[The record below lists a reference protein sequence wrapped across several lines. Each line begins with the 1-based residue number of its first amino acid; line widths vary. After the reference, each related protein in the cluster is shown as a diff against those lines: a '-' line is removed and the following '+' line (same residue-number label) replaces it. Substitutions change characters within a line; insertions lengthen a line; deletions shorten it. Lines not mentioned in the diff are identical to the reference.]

1 METLLHLSIYP
12 CVWGIACHMIN
23 VYMHVYV
30 SDVSDIVYMCVCW
43 PLHLLTLSDFCH
55 STLECTCTSASML
68 LVIWMV
74 PAITS
79 QSLGGAAG
87 GGGLSL

>member
-1 METLLHLSIYP
+1 M
-12 CVWGIACHMIN
+12 CV
-23 VYMHVYV
+23 YVYV
-30 SDVSDIVYMCVCW
+30 SDVSDVSDCVYACVCVCVCW
-43 PLHLLTLSDFCH
+43 PLHLLTSSDFCH
-55 STLECTCTSASML
+55 STLECTCTSTSASML